1 MPTGVGIDAMTVGGN
16 IVGRT
21 ALDDRLLVR
30 SGFHNL
36 GIVMGC
42 RVTGSATAMA
52 YVIDSGADPVSVA
65 VASRGGAD
73 GATTFPITSGTVTTS
88 AAPASGSRIDLIWAR
103 QNDPSKGDADNL
115 VTVGVTQGNA
125 APTPVAPALPA
136 GAVELARALVPSG
149 ATRGSATTLTPG
161 PHAIPYGTSLGVL
174 HTATDTASTAL
185 TFGATT
191 ERGKA
196 TIVLPTPRRVEFVLR
211 PTVATATAGQTGS
224 MLYSFR
230 LDGVDIVAFEHE
242 LTHYWKTGLI
252 AFDVTV
258 PAGEHTV
265 SYTEKFHSRS
275 SSGVTA
281 SKKYGP
287 VGGNW
292 GALSVAG
299 TIFKVADLGVG

>member
-21 ALDDRLLVR
+21 ALDDRMLVR

-52 YVIDSGADPVSVA
+52 YVLDSGADPVSVA

-73 GATTFPITSGTVTTS
+73 GATTFPIASGTVTTT

-115 VTVGVTQGNA
+115 VTSGVTQGNA

-161 PHAIPYGTSLGVL
+161 PRAIPYGASLGVL
-174 HTATDTASTAL
+174 HSFRDVRNSAL
-185 TFGATT
+185 PDAVETVGA
-191 ERGKA
+191 GSF
-196 TIVLPTPRRVEFVLR
+196 VLPTARTLEFRIMPSLM
-211 PTVATATAGQTGS
+211 PTASGARGAQFFRAALDDIDRATFVAQVDGASTQTFIWTA
-224 MLYSFR
+224 
-230 LDGVDIVAFEHE
+230 E
-242 LTHYWKTGLI
+242 
-252 AFDVTV
+252 V

-265 SYTEKFHSRS
+265 AYKRLKRDGQSAR
-275 SSGVTA
+275 GL
-281 SKKYGP
+281 YGAYQGE
-287 VGGNW
+287 VYQ
-292 GALSVAG
+292 G
-299 TIFKVADLGVG
+299 TVFQVIDLGAA